1 MDAKLLLLLLLRFL
15 LTNFK
20 TITPIA
26 TTVHFPFH
34 RNQTF
39 LPFPSSPSF
48 HARHSNA
55 CQSRLIP
62 SQKSPSTI
70 LISLAN
76 TTTTIPMPDSPTNN
90 NQPKNKHP
98 TTITTTTAKHNSK
111 TQHFQI
117 KKKKKTKKLWS
128 TTATASSS
136 KLHKIFTKKGQ
147 KSVHRLGGGA
157 RGVEGSGGTKKA
169 RTENNKP

>member
-1 MDAKLLLLLLLRFL
+1 MDAKLLLLRFL

-39 LPFPSSPSF
+39 VPFPSF

-76 TTTTIPMPDSPTNN
+76 TTTTIPMPDSPTTTD
-90 NQPKNKHP
+90 QP
-98 TTITTTTAKHNSK
+98 TTIQRPNNNNNNHRQ
-111 TQHFQI
+111 TQ
-117 KKKKKTKKLWS
+117 
-128 TTATASSS
+128 
-136 KLHKIFTKKGQ
+136 
-147 KSVHRLGGGA
+147 
-157 RGVEGSGGTKKA
+157 
-169 RTENNKP
+169 